1 MKKNYLT
8 ILFLAILLS
17 SCGKDQK
24 LVDSEQTVLM
34 FFESVNDG
42 NEEQMK
48 SSYPN
53 ISTFDSYFKSDSIK
67 IVESKLVN
75 DSLVSVAVLYK
86 FQSRT
91 KKTEI

>member
-42 NEEQMK
+42 NE
-48 SSYPN
+48 
-53 ISTFDSYFKSDSIK
+53 
-67 IVESKLVN
+67 
-75 DSLVSVAVLYK
+75 
-86 FQSRT
+86 
-91 KKTEI
+91 